1 MSLEKIVIIGT
12 GPAGTRAAETLLRQG
27 CRNITV
33 ISEAPASG
41 GQIYR
46 RQPQGF
52 GRQAQEIYGSEA
64 DKATAL
70 HRSFDALAGSVDYR
84 PDTLVWNIFDRKVFT
99 NGPKGVEEIPFD
111 RLVLTTGAMDRILP
125 IPGWTLPGVFTLGG
139 AQIALKHQACAIG
152 RQVVFAGAGPL
163 LYLVA
168 WQYMKAGAN
177 VMAVLDTSA
186 FVNKMAASLKLLALP
201 RLMFRG
207 LKFRRDLKAKGVALH
222 EGVRLTRIEGD
233 RSVTA
238 ISFAKGGKTQWL
250 ACDAVG
256 LGFGL
261 NPEMQLAELAGAH
274 TRFDHTFRQWV
285 LAHDGEGRVAEGVY
299 VAGDGH
305 AIGGADVAE
314 LTGERAAWALLADLK
329 LPVSADRQ
337 NFIRRLLKRQAIFR
351 QGIEQSF
358 PLPAEWLADT
368 PDETILCRCE
378 NVTFGEVRAAIT
390 ELAPNDV
397 NRLKA
402 FARPGMGRC
411 QGRVCGHVLAE
422 LLASETGR
430 PLEEVG
436 RLRGQAP
443 VKPLH
448 YKAAAGKAE
457 ASIQQWLEQAD
468 KVLENG

>member
-1 MSLEKIVIIGT
+1 MSLEKIVIIGN

-27 CRNITV
+27 CRNLTV

-46 RQPQGF
+46 RQPKGF
-52 GRQAQEIYGSEA
+52 VRTADEIYGSEA
-64 DKATAL
+64 GKATAL
-70 HRSFDALAGSVDYR
+70 HESFDALAGNVDYR
-84 PDTLVWNIFDRKVFT
+84 PETLVWNIFDRKVFT
-99 NGPKGVEEIPFD
+99 SGPDGVAEIPFD

-125 IPGWTLPGVFTLGG
+125 VPGWTLPGVFTLGG

-177 VMAVLDTSA
+177 IMAVLDTSSFA
-186 FVNKMAASLKLLALP
+186 NKIAASLKLLALP
-201 RLMFRG
+201 QLLLRG

-222 EGVRLTRIEGD
+222 EGVRLTRMEGE

-238 ISFAKGGKTQWL
+238 IAFNKGSATQRIE
-250 ACDAVG
+250 CDAVG

-261 NPEMQLAELAGAH
+261 NPEMQLAELAGGK
-274 TRFDHTFRQWV
+274 TRFDRTFRQWV
-285 LAHDGEGRVAEGVY
+285 LAHDGEGRVADRVY

-314 LTGERAAWALLADLK
+314 LTGERAAWAVLADLG
-329 LPVSADRQ
+329 LPVSGERLTLV
-337 NFIRRLLKRQAIFR
+337 RRALKRQAIFR

-358 PLPAEWLADT
+358 PLPAEWVAGT

-378 NVTFGEVRAAIT
+378 NVTFGEVRAAISVL
-390 ELAPNDV
+390 EPRDV

-411 QGRVCGHVLAE
+411 QGRVCGHVVAE
-422 LLASETGR
+422 LLAAETGT

-448 YKAAAGKAE
+448 YAAAAGMAE
-457 ASIQQWLEQAD
+457 ASIAEWLKQAD
-468 KVLENG
+468 EYVENG

>member
-1 MSLEKIVIIGT
+1 MSLEQIVIIGT

-27 CRNITV
+27 CRNLTV

-46 RQPQGF
+46 RQPPGF
-52 GRQAQEIYGSEA
+52 TRKAEEIYGSEA
-64 DKATAL
+64 EKAVAL
-70 HRSFDALAGSVDYR
+70 HGSFDALASAVDYR

-99 NGPKGVEEIPFD
+99 NGPHGVDEIPFD

-125 IPGWTLPGVFTLGG
+125 VPGWTLPGVFTLGG
-139 AQIALKHQACAIG
+139 AQIAMKHQACAIG

-177 VMAVLDTSA
+177 VVAVLDTSA
-186 FVNKMAASLKLLALP
+186 FANKIAASLKLLALP
-201 RLMFRG
+201 RLMLRG

-222 EGVRLTRIEGD
+222 EGVRLTRIDGD

-238 ISFAKGGKTQWL
+238 VTFTKGGVVNRL
-250 ACDAVG
+250 DCDAVG

-261 NPEMQLAELAGAH
+261 HPEMQLAELAGGR
-274 TRFDHTFRQWV
+274 TRFDRIFRQWV
-285 LAHDGEGRVAEGVY
+285 LAHDGEGRVADRVY

-314 LTGERAAWALLADLK
+314 LTGERAAWAVLADLG
-329 LPVSADRQ
+329 LPVSAERQ
-337 NFIRRLLKRQAIFR
+337 SFIRRALKRQAIFR

-358 PLPAEWLADT
+358 PLPAAWVADT

-378 NVTFGEVRAAIT
+378 NVTFGEVRAAIA
-390 ELAPNDV
+390 ELEPPDV

-422 LLASETGR
+422 LLAAETGR

-443 VKPLH
+443 VKPLP
-448 YKAAAGKAE
+448 YAAAAGKAE
-457 ASIQQWLEQAD
+457 ATVAQWLKQAD
-468 KVLENG
+468 ECLENG

>member
-1 MSLEKIVIIGT
+1 MSLEKIVIIGN

-27 CRNITV
+27 CRNLTV

-46 RQPQGF
+46 RQPPGF
-52 GRQAQEIYGSEA
+52 RRTADELYGSEA
-64 DKATAL
+64 DKAVAL
-70 HRSFDALAGSVDYR
+70 HRDFDALAGLIDFQ
-84 PDTLVWNIFDRKVFT
+84 PNTLVWNIFDRKIFT
-99 NGPKGVEEIPFD
+99 NGPDGVAENPFD

-125 IPGWTLPGVFTLGG
+125 VPGWTLPGVFTLGG

-152 RQVVFAGAGPL
+152 RRVVFAGAGPL

-168 WQYMKAGAN
+168 WQYVKAGAN
-177 VMAVLDTSA
+177 VVAVLDTSTFA
-186 FVNKMAASLKLLALP
+186 NKIAASLKLLALP
-201 RLMFRG
+201 QLLLRG
-207 LKFRRDLKAKGVALH
+207 FKFRRDLKAKGVALH
-222 EGVRLTRIEGD
+222 EGVRLERIEGGP
-233 RSVTA
+233 SATA
-238 ISFAKGGKTQWL
+238 IRFTRSGVVHHL
-250 ACDAVG
+250 DCDAVG

-261 NPEMQLAELAGAH
+261 NPEMQLAELAGGR
-274 TRFDHTFRQWV
+274 TRFDRTFRQWV
-285 LAHDGEGRVAEGVY
+285 LAHDGEGRAADRVY

-314 LTGERAAWALLADLK
+314 LTGERAAWALLGDLG
-329 LPVSADRQ
+329 LPVSVERQ
-337 NFIRRLLKRQAIFR
+337 STIRRALKRQAIFR

-390 ELAPNDV
+390 DLEPNDV

-422 LLASETGR
+422 LLAAETGR

-448 YKAAAGKAE
+448 YAAAAGKAE
-457 ASIQQWLEQAD
+457 AGIAQWLKQAD
-468 KVLENG
+468 ECLENG